1 MDLICVSLRQ
11 RNSVSWE
18 KRSGSLADYPVDDD
32 RSDDDSLY
40 GCALDVIP
48 RFVVPFF
55 FFAAGDPVP
64 VILSVP
70 AFPVRLSL
78 CQSTLSPLGLTY
90 RSSPLLPPGSCC
102 GSGFQSGPSFVG
114 SSGNGFFGSH
124 EGGLSGAGG

>member
-40 GCALDVIP
+40 GCALDRIP
-48 RFVVPFF
+48 GFVVPFF

-70 AFPVRLSL
+70 AFPVRLAL
-78 CQSTLSPLGLTY
+78 MPVYFVTVGIDVPFVTTFAAWIVL
-90 RSSPLLPPGSCC
+90 RIRLP
-102 GSGFQSGPSFVG
+102 VW
-114 SSGNGFFGSH
+114 
-124 EGGLSGAGG
+124 A